1 MFLCSLKNKSANLYE
16 EETKTKKEITK
27 IAEDVAL

>member
-1 MFLCSLKNKSANLYE
+1 MFLCSLKNKSANLY